1 MFKKF
6 VALDFDY
13 ILNWK
18 MKTKT
23 KNTLKLKSHYSIG
36 VGKSFYNEYTL
47 TLQDK
52 NEHVHTRHVN
62 GLFSSKP
69 TLASYSMDN
78 LTRGLDANG
87 LDALHDANQK
97 TMAFFPVN
105 LH

>member
-47 TLQDK
+47 RYKTK
-52 NEHVHTRHVN
+52 TNIYTHI
-62 GLFSSKP
+62 
-69 TLASYSMDN
+69 M
-78 LTRGLDANG
+78 
-87 LDALHDANQK
+87 